1 MRTWMS
7 ECEWVCVRKCVCV
20 CKTFPDTGGQN
31 RSPEWSGSWPRAAW
45 WKRTRILVII
55 QRNSG
60 WLASRSFSLELVQAA
75 VSGTSRE
82 NPSQGRVAKHLGF
95 MENPLSWRGVGKVV
109 LSFLPSSETFPRLP
123 GGYQG
128 DRRATGPWAF
138 SWRVWVGTRVG
149 WWSNT
154 RPLQCVCVRQ
164 LTGAIWL
171 GLILT
176 KGSDMGSWYYP
187 QTRLYTQSEICWQ
200 DGEEKASIMRSEHIP
215 LLRPTACSAL
225 GINSS

>member
-1 MRTWMS
+1 MEKDEDSGYNTKKFRMAGFTFLLIRAGPG
-7 ECEWVCVRKCVCV
+7 CRVRDEQRE
-20 CKTFPDTGGQN
+20 PEPGQGGQA
-31 RSPEWSGSWPRAAW
+31 SG
-45 WKRTRILVII
+45 VY
-55 QRNSG
+55 G
-60 WLASRSFSLELVQAA
+60 E
-75 VSGTSRE
+75 
-82 NPSQGRVAKHLGF
+82 PSVLKGG
-95 MENPLSWRGVGKVV
+95 GKVV

-176 KGSDMGSWYYP
+176 KGSDMGS
-187 QTRLYTQSEICWQ
+187 
-200 DGEEKASIMRSEHIP
+200 
-215 LLRPTACSAL
+215 
-225 GINSS
+225 